1 MGRVSGKNSID
12 SKFYNRGLVLKLI
25 ATEVCHSRIELSRT
39 TGLAKMTVSNIISEF
54 IEKEI
59 LVECEEEL
67 TEVCG
72 RNPIILKLSENAP
85 KIIGVLIFR
94 ERIEA
99 VLCDLKLEVLHREKI
114 CFQDLDEDKLIEYTC
129 QVIDRILKIAPE
141 AAGIGVAG
149 IGPVDIKRG
158 AFLNPVRFYGIHNL
172 PILDILKERYD
183 LPIYFDHDN
192 NSAALAEKLYG
203 IGKEIQ
209 DFIFLGIS
217 NGIGSGIVS
226 NGEIYHSYRGLESE
240 IGHVSIDYNGPKCS
254 CGNRGCLE
262 MYASVFVVLKRLQ
275 EATGEEREFAWFCQ
289 QQENPQVNEIFE
301 DTIRKISAALVSSIN
316 ILQPE
321 LIVLGHD
328 CIEWPEKYVQM
339 LEDLINKNKIA
350 RDDRRIL
357 VRKAYFG
364 KNAQLVGAA
373 ANVVDQIF
381 KGELVL

>member
-1 MGRVSGKNSID
+1 MGRISGKNSID
-12 SKFYNRGLVLKLI
+12 SKLYNRGLVLQLI
-25 ATEVCHSRIELSRT
+25 ATGVCHSRIELSRT

-54 IEKEI
+54 IEKDI

-72 RNPIILKLSENAP
+72 RNPIILQLSENAP

-114 CFQDLDEDKLIEYTC
+114 CFQELNADQLIDYTC
-129 QVIDRILKIAPE
+129 QLIDRILEIQPKV
-141 AAGIGVAG
+141 AGIGVAG
-149 IGPVDIKRG
+149 IGPVDIKKG
-158 AFLNPVRFYGIHNL
+158 EFLNPVRFYGIHNL
-172 PILDILKERYD
+172 PILSILKERYD
-183 LPIYFDHDN
+183 IPVYFDHDN

-203 IGKEIQ
+203 TGRGIQ

-254 CGNRGCLE
+254 CGNHGCLE

-275 EATGEEREFAWFCQ
+275 ETTGENEDFAWFCQ
-289 QQENPQVNEIFE
+289 QEDSRVSEIFE
-301 DTIRKISAALVSSIN
+301 DTIKKISAALVSSIN

-321 LIVLGHD
+321 LIILGHD
-328 CIEWPEKYVQM
+328 CMEWQEQYVQL
-339 LEDLINKNKIA
+339 LENLVNANKIA
-350 RDDRRIL
+350 QDERRIL
-357 VRKAYFG
+357 VRKAFFG

-381 KGELVL
+381 KGKLEL